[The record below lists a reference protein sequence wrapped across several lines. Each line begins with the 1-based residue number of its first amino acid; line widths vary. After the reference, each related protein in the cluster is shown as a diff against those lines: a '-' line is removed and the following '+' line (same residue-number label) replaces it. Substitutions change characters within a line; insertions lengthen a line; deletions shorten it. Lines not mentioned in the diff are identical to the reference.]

1 MVAAK
6 MPTVLVVED
15 ELLIRLHVADT
26 FRDRGFEVIEAGDAA
41 AALSILKANAR
52 VDAVFSDVSLPGGLD
67 GFALARWIR
76 NHRPGVPVVLTSGEV
91 TADHA
96 HAVSREEPFFA
107 KPCDYDHVADFIR
120 QRLQACGA

>member
-1 MVAAK
+1 MVAPE

-41 AALSILKANAR
+41 AALSVLKAKAP
-52 VDAVFSDVSLPGGLD
+52 VDAVFSDVSLPGNMD

-76 NHRPGVPVVLTSGEV
+76 NHLPQVPVVLTSGEV

-96 HAVSREEPFFA
+96 QAVSREEPFFA

-120 QRLQACGA
+120 QRLQECGV

>member
-1 MVAAK
+1 

-26 FRDRGFEVIEAGDAA
+26 LRDRGFEVIEAGDAA
-41 AALSILKANAR
+41 AALSILKANAH
-52 VDAVFSDVSLPGGLD
+52 VDAVFSDVSLPGNLD

-76 NHRPGVPVVLTSGEV
+76 NHRPGLPVVLTSGEV

-96 HAVSREEPFFA
+96 HAVSGEEPFFA
-107 KPCDYDHVADFIR
+107 KPCDYDHVAEFIR
-120 QRLQACGA
+120 RRLRECGV

>member
-1 MVAAK
+1 MVAPEMA
-6 MPTVLVVED
+6 TVLVVED

-41 AALSILKANAR
+41 AALSVLKAKAP
-52 VDAVFSDVSLPGGLD
+52 VDAVFSDVSLPGNMD

-76 NHRPGVPVVLTSGEV
+76 NHLPGVPVVLTSGEV

-96 HAVSREEPFFA
+96 LAVSRDEPFFA
-107 KPCDYDHVADFIR
+107 KPCDYEHIADYIR
-120 QRLQACGA
+120 QRLQACGV

>member
-1 MVAAK
+1 
-6 MPTVLVVED
+6 MPTLLVVED

-26 FRDRGFEVIEAGDAA
+26 FRDRGFEVIEVGDAA
-41 AALSILKANAR
+41 AAVSILKAKAP
-52 VDAVFSDVSLPGGLD
+52 VDAVFSDVSLPGDMD

-96 HAVSREEPFFA
+96 HAVSREEAFFA
-107 KPCDYDHVADFIR
+107 KPCDYDHIAEFIR
-120 QRLQACGA
+120 RRLQECGV

>member
-1 MVAAK
+1 MVATG

-26 FRDRGFEVIEAGDAA
+26 FRDRGFEVIEVGDAPA
-41 AALSILKANAR
+41 AVSVLKANAR
-52 VDAVFSDVSLPGGLD
+52 VDAVFSDVSLPGDMD
-67 GFALARWIR
+67 GFALARWVR
-76 NHRPGVPVVLTSGEV
+76 AHRPGVPVVLTSGEV
-91 TADHA
+91 TTDHA

-120 QRLQACGA
+120 QRLQACGV